1 MVALVVVVDDG
12 DSVELIV
19 VGVGGEKD
27 GLNVIFAVDR
37 SCDGS
42 GAK

>member
-1 MVALVVVVDDG
+1 MVDDDG

-19 VGVGGEKD
+19 VRVGGEKD

-37 SCDGS
+37 KCDGS